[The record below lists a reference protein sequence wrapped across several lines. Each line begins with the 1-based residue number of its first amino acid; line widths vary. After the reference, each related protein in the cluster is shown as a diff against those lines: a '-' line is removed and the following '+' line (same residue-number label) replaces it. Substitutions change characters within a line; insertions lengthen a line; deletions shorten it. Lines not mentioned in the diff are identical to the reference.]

1 MDKRFLAWLFLTAG
15 MFLLWSSLRQR
26 FAPPDADVPSAATA
40 PQGSSDLRG
49 AATEAVGSAEPTR
62 TEDPLS
68 QPSEEEEKLPEVSPS
83 WHTLG
88 SMRPEEGFRLLVTL
102 SSRGGGIER
111 IELVEQEKEGKF
123 RYRNI
128 ETESGYWGY
137 LALTEESQGLRIQ
150 VVPSGSPAADAV
162 DYQTPSNPRGLRK
175 GDLIVQVAQTP
186 VKSLAD
192 LQGVLARTKPGQ
204 DVKVEV
210 QRAGMESAMAFQVK
224 LVQQPMDVIR
234 QGDDQRDEQVQ
245 GNWNRLSCLTTL
257 ATLDDRQILAGS
269 SALPGLQETLD
280 GHWQAEWLEERESA
294 DGAAP
299 AQGVEFRMP
308 LGPWLKKQGI
318 DADLEL
324 VKRYWLRPN
333 LGTNSSGGSGYDL
346 ELETSVRNRGQKSHR
361 VAFRQ
366 EAFNGLT
373 LEGWWYLVKISPHMF
388 EGSGAR
394 DIVYSSRRQ
403 GHTTLTRGG
412 IVAAARS
419 NPKEPDSL
427 FISAALPPDQRDLRY
442 LGIDGQFFAATLMP
456 HPSQAQDLDQIA
468 QAATRAQSDPSQMVP
483 AKQNAAN
490 VSAWLDTLPVEVAAG
505 AEHKRK
511 YLLFAGPKDPELLD
525 RYGLGDLVY
534 YGWFKWWAKP
544 LSWILH
550 TLYAIVRNYGI
561 AIVLLTVLVRS
572 LLFPLTRRASLNA
585 QKMQTLQPEI
595 KRINELYKNDFERR
609 AKETREL
616 YRKHN
621 FNPAS
626 GCLPLF
632 IQIPIMIGLY
642 RAVSVDVQLRQQP
655 LIPGFDWCS
664 NLAGPDMLLNW
675 STWMPDWIAGK
686 GTGWFGPY
694 LNLLPIITVTLF
706 IIQQKVLMPKATD
719 EQQQMAQTM
728 MMYMTIFM
736 GVMFFKVPAGLC
748 IYFITSSIWSLVER
762 HMVKKFAPPA
772 ELALDAPA
780 TGAAASRPLAAR
792 ESASKKFDPAKIKST
807 KPPEKLSDVLPWL
820 AKTKPPEEGTGR
832 SGSPSRDAGSRE
844 QRRQRNGKKKT

>member
-1 MDKRFLAWLFLTAG
+1 
-15 MFLLWSSLRQR
+15 
-26 FAPPDADVPSAATA
+26 
-40 PQGSSDLRG
+40 
-49 AATEAVGSAEPTR
+49 
-62 TEDPLS
+62 
-68 QPSEEEEKLPEVSPS
+68 
-83 WHTLG
+83 
-88 SMRPEEGFRLLVTL
+88 
-102 SSRGGGIER
+102 
-111 IELVEQEKEGKF
+111 
-123 RYRNI
+123 
-128 ETESGYWGY
+128 
-137 LALTEESQGLRIQ
+137 
-150 VVPSGSPAADAV
+150 
-162 DYQTPSNPRGLRK
+162 
-175 GDLIVQVAQTP
+175 
-186 VKSLAD
+186 
-192 LQGVLARTKPGQ
+192 
-204 DVKVEV
+204 
-210 QRAGMESAMAFQVK
+210 
-224 LVQQPMDVIR
+224 
-234 QGDDQRDEQVQ
+234 
-245 GNWNRLSCLTTL
+245 
-257 ATLDDRQILAGS
+257 
-269 SALPGLQETLD
+269 
-280 GHWQAEWLEERESA
+280 
-294 DGAAP
+294 
-299 AQGVEFRMP
+299 
-308 LGPWLKKQGI
+308 
-318 DADLEL
+318 
-324 VKRYWLRPN
+324 
-333 LGTNSSGGSGYDL
+333 
-346 ELETSVRNRGQKSHR
+346 
-361 VAFRQ
+361 
-366 EAFNGLT
+366 
-373 LEGWWYLVKISPHMF
+373 
-388 EGSGAR
+388 
-394 DIVYSSRRQ
+394 
-403 GHTTLTRGG
+403 
-412 IVAAARS
+412 
-419 NPKEPDSL
+419 
-427 FISAALPPDQRDLRY
+427 
-442 LGIDGQFFAATLMP
+442 
-456 HPSQAQDLDQIA
+456 
-468 QAATRAQSDPSQMVP
+468 
-483 AKQNAAN
+483 
-490 VSAWLDTLPVEVAAG
+490 AWLDTLPVEVAAG

-780 TGAAASRPLAAR
+780 IGAAASRPLAAR